1 MRWIITG
8 SAAFLLAVVSL
19 SVPAPLFTTEASA
32 SRMDGKPSCGEMNCM
47 QDRYHA
53 AKRKEPF
60 ADVPRST
67 PHTTIT

>member
-19 SVPAPLFTTEASA
+19 SVPAPLFITEASA
-32 SRMDGKPSCGEMNCM
+32 SRMDGKPSCGQMNCM

-53 AKRKEPF
+53 AKRKEAKQKKPK
-60 ADVPRST
+60 
-67 PHTTIT
+67 

>member
-19 SVPAPLFTTEASA
+19 FVPAPLFTTEASA

-53 AKRKEPF
+53 AKRKEAKPKK
-60 ADVPRST
+60 PK
-67 PHTTIT
+67 